1 MVTNLLLPVTQ
12 LIIEGATA
20 IAIFVRCFS
29 DKNGIE
35 QELKRKLYVEFP
47 RSVLATISVINV
59 VSNLHH
65 NHHSVTSFQLH
76 TSLAGFADFND
87 SLWFSS
93 NGTAFFLSCGSHTEG
108 TCQFSISY
116 AIDPTF
122 LIICQIPVSQ

>member
-29 DKNGIE
+29 DKNGME

-65 NHHSVTSFQLH
+65 NHHSVTCSNSIQILQVLLTLMIAYGSAAMGQL
-76 TSLAGFADFND
+76 
-87 SLWFSS
+87 
-93 NGTAFFLSCGSHTEG
+93 FFFHVVLIRKVLVNS
-108 TCQFSISY
+108 QFLVCY
-116 AIDPTF
+116 
-122 LIICQIPVSQ
+122 